1 VSYRLT
7 MSQREILEALVRLY
21 EKYRRLIKS
30 KEIAEVTGRDEGTVR
45 NIILSLKSLGLVES
59 KTGPSGGYMPTLKA
73 YEVLRGTITQI
84 PVKLKKDG
92 RELDVTVIGIELL
105 DIFNPEGGRA
115 LLRVY
120 GDLGEISIGDV
131 ITVGPAPYTRMVI
144 EGTVLHI
151 DKASG
156 QMAVA
161 IKRIISIPRTPVAQ
175 VMSKG
180 LFTLDANM
188 TVTEALKELLS
199 KGYHGAP
206 VREGT
211 KLIGMFTYRDGIK
224 ALIAGKPDAPIKE
237 FTSKPLITVGEDEDI
252 LKAMEIMQKRGVGRL
267 VVIDTAGEPVG
278 MITRTDI
285 LRYIAGLQ

>member
-1 VSYRLT
+1 MSYRLT

-21 EKYRRLIKS
+21 EKHRRLIKS

-105 DIFNPEGGRA
+105 DVFNPEGGRA

-120 GDLGEISIGDV
+120 GDLGEISVGDV
-131 ITVGPAPYTRMVI
+131 ITVGPAPYTRIVI

-151 DKASG
+151 DRASG
-156 QMAVA
+156 QIAVA
-161 IKRIISIPRTPVAQ
+161 IKRIVSIPRTPVVQ
-175 VMSKG
+175 VMSKK

-199 KGYHGAP
+199 KGYRGAP

-211 KLIGMFTYRDGIK
+211 KLIGMFTHRDGIK
-224 ALIAGKPDAPIKE
+224 ALIAGKPDTPIRE
-237 FTSKPLITVGEDEDI
+237 LASRPLITVSEDEDV
-252 LKAMEIMQKRGVGRL
+252 LKAMEIMQKREVGRL
-267 VVIDTAGEPVG
+267 VVVNATGEPVG

>member
-1 VSYRLT
+1 

-21 EKYRRLIKS
+21 EKHRRLIKS
-30 KEIAEVTGRDEGTVR
+30 KEIAEVAGRDEGTVR

-105 DIFNPEGGRA
+105 DVFNPEGGRA

-131 ITVGPAPYTRMVI
+131 ITVGPAPYTRIVI

-151 DKASG
+151 DRASG
-156 QMAVA
+156 QIAVA
-161 IKRIISIPRTPVAQ
+161 IKRIISIPRTPVVQ
-175 VMSKG
+175 VMSKK
-180 LFTLDANM
+180 LFTLDADM

-199 KGYHGAP
+199 KGYRGAP

-211 KLIGMFTYRDGIK
+211 KLIGMFTHRDGIK
-224 ALIAGKPDAPIKE
+224 ALIAGKPDIPIRE
-237 FTSKPLITVGEDEDI
+237 LASRPLITVSEDEDV
-252 LKAMEIMQKRGVGRL
+252 LKAMEIMQKREVGRL
-267 VVIDTAGEPVG
+267 VVVNATGEPVG